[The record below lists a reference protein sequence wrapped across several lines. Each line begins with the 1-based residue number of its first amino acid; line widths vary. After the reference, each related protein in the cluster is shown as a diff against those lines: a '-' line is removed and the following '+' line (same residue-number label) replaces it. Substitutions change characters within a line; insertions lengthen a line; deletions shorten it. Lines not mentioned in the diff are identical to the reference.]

1 MLELSRLKKL
11 ALGVI
16 ALNETQNRRSITTH
30 EYTLFDKYLHMKFDF
45 VDGWYHE
52 EAQREVHEYFDEI
65 NLKGETIYRLRPDKE
80 ISDLREKIVFLPL
93 DLIKIASIPEA
104 TANLTDLTAEDEQ
117 TLPEFK
123 INDEKH
129 ELKAIYEI
137 YRLEKAKREA
147 EAYYHK
153 ITKNTNSV
161 VDYDIAEAL
170 LDEGSTS
177 LEALSDK
184 YLSL

>member
-1 MLELSRLKKL
+1 MDAIE
-11 ALGVI
+11 
-16 ALNETQNRRSITTH
+16 
-30 EYTLFDKYLHMKFDF
+30 
-45 VDGWYHE
+45 
-52 EAQREVHEYFDEI
+52 EVHEYFDEI

-80 ISDLREKIVFLPL
+80 ISDLRKIIVFLPL
-93 DLIKIASIPEA
+93 DLIKIANIPEA
-104 TANLTDLTAEDEQ
+104 TRNLTDLTAEDEQ
-117 TLPEFK
+117 TLNEFK
-123 INDEKH
+123 INDKKH

-153 ITKNTNSV
+153 ITKNTHSV

>member
-1 MLELSRLKKL
+1 MLEIYRLEKLS
-11 ALGVI
+11 LGVI

-30 EYTLFDKYLHMKFDF
+30 EYALFDKYLHENFNF
-45 VDGWYHE
+45 VDGVYYE
-52 EAQREVHEYFDEI
+52 YAQREVHEYFDEI

-80 ISDLREKIVFLPL
+80 ISDLRKKIFFLPL
-93 DLIKIASIPEA
+93 DLIKIASNPEA
-104 TANLTDLTAEDEQ
+104 TANLNDLTAEDEQ
-117 TLPEFK
+117 NLPEFK

-129 ELKAIYEI
+129 ELAAIYKI

-153 ITKNTNSV
+153 ITKNTHSL

-170 LDEGSTS
+170 LDEGTNS
-177 LEALSDK
+177 LDVLNDK